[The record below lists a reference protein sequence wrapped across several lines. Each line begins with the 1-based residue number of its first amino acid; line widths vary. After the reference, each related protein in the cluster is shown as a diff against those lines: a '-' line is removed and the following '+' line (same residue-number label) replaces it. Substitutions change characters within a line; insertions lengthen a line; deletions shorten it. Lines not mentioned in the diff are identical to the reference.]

1 MAITKKVFDTDKN
14 TGKTVYE
21 YTLENKNGMK
31 AHPYLWSYYP
41 QIVGSGRRWNTS
53 GCGAWP

>member
-1 MAITKKVFDTDKN
+1 MAISKKVFDTDKN

-31 AHPYLWSYYP
+31 AQVLNFGAIIRALWVPSE
-41 QIVGSGRRWNTS
+41 R
-53 GCGAWP
+53 